1 MKKIVMTLFAAVVA
15 ASVSA
20 QVYVG
25 GGVGFATVSN
35 DYNGNSVDQTTF
47 KFVPEVGYT
56 FNDNWAAGVDFG
68 WEGTTDG
75 GAKTLSVNPYAR
87 YTFGK
92 VGRVS
97 VFVDGS
103 LGYAHTYNA
112 GYDVDDFSVGLKPGV
127 AVSLSDH
134 LSFVTHVGFV
144 GYQNEKNNNTKVKTD
159 AWGVDVDGRNIV
171 LGLYYSF

>member
-1 MKKIVMTLFAAVVA
+1 MKKILMTLVAVVVA

-25 GGVGFATVSN
+25 GGVGVASASS
-35 DYNGNSVDQTTF
+35 DHNGNSTDVTTF

-56 FNDNWAAGVDFG
+56 FNEDWAAGVAFG
-68 WEGTTDG
+68 WEGATEG
-75 GAKTLSVNPYAR
+75 GEKTISVNPYAR
-87 YTFGK
+87 YTFVKAGK
-92 VGRVS
+92 VS
-97 VFVDGS
+97 VFVDGTV
-103 LGYAHTYNA
+103 GYAHTYNR
-112 GYDVDDFSVGLKPGV
+112 GLDIDEFSVGLKPGV

-134 LSFVTHVGFV
+134 LSFVSHIGFV
-144 GYQNEKNNNTKVKTD
+144 GYQNEKNNNTDVKNS